1 MLSSPHTEVR
11 PITRDQ
17 GTHERAAEYRSW
29 GEERG
34 VTQNR
39 NTKRQTEK
47 LHIGS
52 FDEMRFAFRLLFMSV
67 QIFCQKYQQS
77 KHDEEI

>member
-39 NTKRQTEK
+39 NTEK

-52 FDEMRFAFRLLFMSV
+52 FDEMRFAKV
-67 QIFCQKYQQS
+67 VIFVS
-77 KHDEEI
+77 SNISSEISTIQT